1 MTTTDFTIRGSTA
14 VVTGSSSGIGR
25 AIAERFARDGVDVV
39 VSSRSQENVDPVAAA
54 INEAEYDGR
63 ALAIECDVT
72 DWAAIEAL
80 VERTTAEFGPIDVWV
95 NNAGASFV
103 APAEDISENGW
114 KTIVDINL
122 HGAFNCAQIVG
133 EQMRER
139 GEGTIINI
147 SSVAARDGAP
157 GMSHYAASK
166 AGMNNFTRTLAY
178 EWAEYGVRVNGIMPG
193 LIATEGLESQEG
205 IGADDI
211 DREEVDR
218 QIGTPDELAAVAQFL
233 ASPAASY
240 ILGETITVEGVPR
253 IARTSHHEE

>member
-1 MTTTDFTIRGSTA
+1 MTATDFSVRGSTA

-39 VSSRSQENVDPVAAA
+39 ICSRSQENVDTVADV
-54 INEAEYDGR
+54 INR
-63 ALAIECDVT
+63 AGYEGKALPIECDVT
-72 DWAAIEAL
+72 DWNAIEEL
-80 VERTTAEFGPIDVWV
+80 VDATTEHFGPIDIWV

-103 APAEDISENGW
+103 APFEDISENGW

-122 HGAFNCAQIVG
+122 HGAFNCTQVVG
-133 EQMRER
+133 EQMRKR

-157 GMSHYAASK
+157 EMAHYAASK
-166 AGMNNFTRTLAY
+166 AGMNNLTRTLAY
-178 EWAEYGVRVNGIMPG
+178 EWAEYGIRINGIMPG

-205 IGADDI
+205 ISADDI
-211 DREEVDR
+211 DRKEVDR
-218 QIGTPDELAAVAQFL
+218 QIGTPDELASVAQFL

-253 IARTSHHEE
+253 ISRTSHHDE

>member
-1 MTTTDFTIRGSTA
+1 MTTTDFEIHGSTA

-25 AIAERFARDGVDVV
+25 AIAERFARDGLDVV
-39 VSSRSQENVDPVAAA
+39 VCSRSQENVDPVAES
-54 INEAEYDGR
+54 INEAAHDGS

-80 VERTTAEFGPIDVWV
+80 VEQTTAEIGSIDVWV

-133 EQMRER
+133 EQMRDR
-139 GEGTIINI
+139 GKGTIINI

-157 GMSHYAASK
+157 GMLHYAASK
-166 AGMNNFTRTLAY
+166 AGMNNLTRTLAY
-178 EWAEYGVRVNGIMPG
+178 EWAEYGVRINGIMPG
-193 LIATEGLESQEG
+193 LITTEGLESQEG

-211 DREEVDR
+211 DRNEVNR

-253 IARTSHHEE
+253 IARTSHHAE

>member
-25 AIAERFARDGVDVV
+25 AIAERFARDGLQVV
-39 VSSRSQENVDPVAAA
+39 VCSRSQENVDPVAEA
-54 INEAEYDGR
+54 INEADHDGS

-72 DWAAIEAL
+72 DWDAIEAL
-80 VERTTAEFGPIDVWV
+80 VEETTEEFGPIDIWV

-103 APAEDISENGW
+103 APFEDISENGW

-122 HGAFNCAQIVG
+122 HGAFNCAQVVG
-133 EQMRER
+133 EQMRDR

-157 GMSHYAASK
+157 GMTHYAASK
-166 AGMNNFTRTLAY
+166 AGMNNLTRTLAY

-253 IARTSHHEE
+253 IARTSHHDE